1 VLSVAKDPQSQP
13 VDFFSS
19 ILEKFK
25 NNQKRNNSLSLKI
38 RFPWL
43 DIFVLSSVSLTS
55 FECVFVCVFIW
66 TWPINFFFSL
76 FFDPLNQKDWKFVWT
91 GVAAALLTDNKEAIS
106 CSNESLNC
114 PTKSSAP
121 LKIIKPEDLKI
132 SHRLWSCS

>member
-66 TWPINFFFSL
+66 TWPINFF
-76 FFDPLNQKDWKFVWT
+76 
-91 GVAAALLTDNKEAIS
+91 IS
-106 CSNESLNC
+106 IFR
-114 PTKSSAP
+114 PTQPKR
-121 LKIIKPEDLKI
+121 LKICMDWCCRCSSNRQQG
-132 SHRLWSCS
+132 SHQLLQRVT